1 MKKNLDQK
9 IRRYKAM
16 EKHRMMVRKGQLK
29 AAKLMLRLLRTGSVS
44 LGLDDDSWT
53 VEIACE
59 ELGCRLF
66 YDSRGNRVT
75 AYL

>member
-1 MKKNLDQK
+1 MSVEQKERCTLKASERHKGGREMNKNLDQK

-44 LGLDDDSWT
+44 LGLD
-53 VEIACE
+53 C
-59 ELGCRLF
+59 
-66 YDSRGNRVT
+66 
-75 AYL
+75 

>member
-1 MKKNLDQK
+1 MNKNLDQK

-16 EKHRMMVRKGQLK
+16 EKHRMMVRKGQFK
-29 AAKLMLRLLRTGSVS
+29 AGKLMLRLLRTGSVS

-53 VEIACE
+53 VEVACE
-59 ELGCRLF
+59 ELGCRIF

>member
-1 MKKNLDQK
+1 MSKNLEKK

-16 EKHRMMVRKGQLK
+16 EKHRMMVRKGQLG
-29 AAKLMLRLLRTGSVS
+29 AAKLVLRLLRTGSVS
-44 LGLDDDSWT
+44 LGLDDDSW
-53 VEIACE
+53 VAEIACE

>member
-1 MKKNLDQK
+1 MSKNLEKK

-29 AAKLMLRLLRTGSVS
+29 AGKLMLRLLRTGSVS

-53 VEIACE
+53 VEVACE
-59 ELGCRLF
+59 ELGCRIF
-66 YDSRGNRVT
+66 YDSRGNRAT

>member
-1 MKKNLDQK
+1 MNKNLDQK

-29 AAKLMLRLLRTGSVS
+29 AGKLMLRLLRTGSVS

-53 VEIACE
+53 VEVACE
-59 ELGCRLF
+59 ELGCRIF